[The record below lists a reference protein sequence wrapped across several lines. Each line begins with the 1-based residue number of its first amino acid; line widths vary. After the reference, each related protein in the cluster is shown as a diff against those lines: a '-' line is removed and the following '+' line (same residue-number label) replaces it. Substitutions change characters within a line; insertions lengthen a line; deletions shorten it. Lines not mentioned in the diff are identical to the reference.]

1 MFTDLSLIQDHI
13 CATPKCGVN
22 LQELK
27 TDLKADKKKMLT
39 TITRNTEKIMKK
51 KTLPFYYYQ
60 FYLHVFISIF
70 KLFFFFY

>member
-27 TDLKADKKKMLT
+27 TDLKADKKKT
-39 TITRNTEKIMKK
+39 VNNNRTKIQKK
-51 KTLPFYYYQ
+51 
-60 FYLHVFISIF
+60 
-70 KLFFFFY
+70 